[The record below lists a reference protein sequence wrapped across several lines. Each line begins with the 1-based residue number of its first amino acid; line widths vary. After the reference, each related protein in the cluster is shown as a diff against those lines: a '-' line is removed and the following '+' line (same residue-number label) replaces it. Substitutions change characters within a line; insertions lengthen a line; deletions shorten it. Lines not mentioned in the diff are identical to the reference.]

1 MPLDTNSTSE
11 TPRKT
16 PTSRLAAEIRRARL
30 SLYNYAV
37 ATEDR
42 VDRYLTKAFDLETS
56 FTKTVASLAPPK
68 ESDEKLMPGII
79 YVLVAAMAGSIVS
92 RNRNILVRA
101 AVPLAAAVGTSW
113 LVVPITSRNVGD
125 LLWRYEQRSPF
136 ISQNHLRIRGAA
148 EEAWMTARQ
157 TGEKVAS
164 VADQT
169 VHTGRSTVEE
179 WVKKGK

>member
-1 MPLDTNSTSE
+1 M
-11 TPRKT
+11 
-16 PTSRLAAEIRRARL
+16 
-30 SLYNYAV
+30 
-37 ATEDR
+37 
-42 VDRYLTKAFDLETS
+42 DRYLTKAFDLETS
-56 FTKTVASLAPPK
+56 FTKTVGSLAPPK
-68 ESDEKLMPGII
+68 ESDEKLMPGVI

-92 RNRNILVRA
+92 RNQNILVRA

-148 EEAWMTARQ
+148 EEAWTTARQ

-169 VHTGRSTVEE
+169 VLTGRSTVEE